1 MPIKIP
7 DSLPARK
14 TLEGENIFVMTE
26 YRAIHQD
33 IRPLKL
39 LILNLMPTKIVTET
53 QLLRKFSN
61 TPLQIQVELL
71 HTISHTAQN
80 VDHSHLESFY
90 TSFEKIKDT
99 YYDGLVITGAPVEN
113 LDFES
118 VDYWDELCQIM
129 AWSKTHVHSTLH
141 ICWGAQAG
149 LYYHYGVPKYI
160 LDKKLV
166 GVFDHQVLKPSSP
179 LFRGFD
185 DRFYAPHSRYTEVL
199 AEDIRQHEDLE
210 ILAVSEEAGVFAV
223 KTEDS
228 RQFFF
233 LGHLEYDRNTL
244 ALEYE
249 RDTKKG
255 LNIDVPK
262 HYFPNDDPT
271 QPPIVRWRSAGQLI
285 YTNWLNYYV
294 YQTTPY
300 DLSTLSEQEPETKA

>member
-61 TPLQIQVELL
+61 TPLQIQVDLL

-118 VDYWDELCQIM
+118 VDYWEELCQIM

-199 AEDIRQHEDLE
+199 AEDIRQHEELE
-210 ILAVSEEAGVFAV
+210 VLAVSEEAGVFAV

-285 YTNWLNYYV
+285 YSNWLNYYV

-300 DLSTLSEQEPETKA
+300 DLSTLSEQKDVGNL

>member
-7 DSLPARK
+7 NSLPARE

-33 IRPLKL
+33 IRPLNL
-39 LILNLMPTKIVTET
+39 LILNLMPTKIATET

-71 HTISHTAQN
+71 QTISHDAQN
-80 VDHSHLESFY
+80 VDRSHLESFY
-90 TSFEKIKDT
+90 TSYDQIKDKN
-99 YYDGLVITGAPVEN
+99 YDGLVITGAPVEN
-113 LDFES
+113 LDFET
-118 VDYWDELCQIM
+118 VDYWEELCQIM
-129 AWSKTHVHSTLH
+129 EWSKTHVHSTLH

-149 LYYHYGVPKYI
+149 LYYHYGIPKYA
-160 LDKKLV
+160 LPQKLF
-166 GVFDHQVLKPSSP
+166 GVFDHRVLKPSSP

-185 DRFYAPHSRYTEVL
+185 DRFYAPHSRHTEVL
-199 AEDIRQHEDLE
+199 EEDIRKVPGLE
-210 ILAVSEEAGVFAV
+210 VLAVSEEAGVFAV

-228 RQFFF
+228 RQFFL

-244 ALEYE
+244 AKEYW
-249 RDTKKG
+249 RDVDRG
-255 LNIDVPK
+255 LDIQVPR
-262 HYFPNDDPT
+262 HYFPNDDPNQT
-271 QPPIVRWRSAGQLI
+271 PIVRWRSAGQLI

-300 DLSTLSEQEPETKA
+300 DLTRLDRT

>member
-7 DSLPARK
+7 NSLPART

-39 LILNLMPTKIVTET
+39 LILNLMPTKIATET

-71 HTISHTAQN
+71 QTVSHDAQN
-80 VDHSHLESFY
+80 VDRSHLESFY
-90 TSFEKIKDT
+90 TSYDQVKDK

-113 LDFES
+113 MDYES
-118 VDYWDELCQIM
+118 VDYWEELCQIM

-149 LYYHYGVPKYI
+149 LYYHYGIPKYA
-160 LDKKLV
+160 LPQKV
-166 GVFDHQVLKPSSP
+166 FGVFDHKVLKPSSP

-185 DRFYAPHSRYTEVL
+185 DRFYAPHSRHTEVL
-199 AEDIRQHEDLE
+199 EGDIRKVPNLE
-210 ILAVSEEAGVFAV
+210 VLAVSEEVGVFAV

-228 RQFFF
+228 RQFFL
-233 LGHLEYDRNTL
+233 LGHLEYDRDTL
-244 ALEYE
+244 AQEYW
-249 RDTKKG
+249 RDVDRG
-255 LNIDVPK
+255 LDIQVPR
-262 HYFPNDDPT
+262 HYFPQDDPT
-271 QPPIVRWRSAGQLI
+271 QAPIVRWRSAGQLF

-300 DLSTLSEQEPETKA
+300 DLTDLGKDRT